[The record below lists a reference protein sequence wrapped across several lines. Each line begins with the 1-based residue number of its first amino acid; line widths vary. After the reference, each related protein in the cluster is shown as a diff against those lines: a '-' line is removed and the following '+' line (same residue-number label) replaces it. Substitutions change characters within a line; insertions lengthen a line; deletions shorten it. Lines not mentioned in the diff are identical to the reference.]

1 MVFIGQGGLFF
12 REKYDVSLLLCSPH
26 PAQNMLAT
34 AHCFRIQANIHSKG
48 LKLLP
53 HLVVQMV
60 KTPPAV
66 QDTWVKSLGQEDS
79 LEKGMTT
86 HSSILAWIIPWT
98 EKPGGLQSMRLQR
111 TGHD

>member
-1 MVFIGQGGLFF
+1 MAFIGQGGLFF
-12 REKYDVSLLLCSPH
+12 REKYDVNLLLCSPH

-60 KTPPAV
+60 KTPPAA
-66 QDTWVKSLGQEDS
+66 QDTWVKSLGQEDFC
-79 LEKGMTT
+79 LDIFLQY
-86 HSSILAWIIPWT
+86 ILAWIIPWT
-98 EKPGGLQSMRLQR
+98 EKPGGL
-111 TGHD
+111 